1 MIRFFALSLFI
12 HLVFFFGITWKNTEV
27 VEDPVVS
34 FAIIEN
40 EEQSQAK
47 QNPKPKSAG
56 SSANSKTQ
64 TPAPEVENEVPN
76 DTNSATA
83 DDGSGAASENVSVK
97 PRVLKSFKPNY
108 PQEAKAARIEG
119 PVRLS
124 VLINTD
130 GSVQEVLVLEGPGYG
145 LNETA
150 QEALKKFVFS
160 PAEKEGVK
168 VAARIVFIYRFRLE
182 SR

>member
-1 MIRFFALSLFI
+1 VIRFLALSLLI
-12 HLVFFFGITWKNTEV
+12 HLVFLFGITWKNTEV
-27 VEDPVVS
+27 IEDPVMS

-40 EEQSQAK
+40 EDEPNLPPKAK
-47 QNPKPKSAG
+47 PKPAG
-56 SSANSKTQ
+56 SSANSQTR
-64 TPAPEVENEVPN
+64 TPAPPVENEVPT
-76 DTNSATA
+76 DTNSAT
-83 DDGSGAASENVSVK
+83 SENGTGTAVGNVSVK
-97 PRVLKSFKPNY
+97 PRVLKSFKPSY
-108 PQEAKAARIEG
+108 PQEAKLARIEG

-124 VLINTD
+124 VLINTE
-130 GSVQEVLVLEGPGYG
+130 GFVQEVEVLEGPGYG